1 MWDLNVLVVLVSMFI
16 SWVVLV
22 SPVSIVVPVV
32 SLSVV
37 RVIAAGVAIVVS
49 VIWSRIIRGIK

>member
-1 MWDLNVLVVLVSMFI
+1 MMLVFVWSSSVVKPVSILIVIIPVLVVLASLFI

-22 SPVSIVVPVV
+22 SPVSIVVSIV

-37 RVIAAGVAIVVS
+37 
-49 VIWSRIIRGIK
+49 